1 MLYDIKLSI
10 LIEAETEEESFEKV
24 KELLK
29 LKGLLHA
36 PEQGWM
42 YGCEV
47 KEKSFELLESM
58 PFK

>member
-42 YGCEV
+42 
-47 KEKSFELLESM
+47 
-58 PFK
+58 